1 MRDSQY
7 NLAILAARGLGM
19 QQNLGESYVWFTIA
33 AGQGDEDAARKRDEV
48 AARLDAA
55 ALATAKAAAAGFQPR
70 KPDDAANEVAMP
82 ATWDDQAPA
91 PAAGK
96 GKGRG

>member
-19 QQNLGESYVWFTIA
+19 PQNLGESYVWFTIA
-33 AGQGDEDAARKRDEV
+33 ASQGDEDAGRKRDEV

-55 ALATAKAAAAGFQPR
+55 ALAVAKATAAGFQPR
-70 KPDDAANEVAMP
+70 KPDDAVNEVAMP
-82 ATWDDQAPA
+82 ANWDDQAPA
-91 PAAGK
+91 K
-96 GKGRG
+96 DKGRARS